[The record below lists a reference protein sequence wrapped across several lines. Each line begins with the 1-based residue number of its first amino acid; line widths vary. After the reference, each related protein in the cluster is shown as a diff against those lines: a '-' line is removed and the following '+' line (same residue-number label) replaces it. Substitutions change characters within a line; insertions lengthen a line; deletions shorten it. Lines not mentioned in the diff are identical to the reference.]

1 MPVITDAIIGGIAWE
16 AFSKSLSFY
25 AEGAN
30 DFVLRVY
37 IAQQLRALE
46 QLEGASDEQIEE
58 ITDIVEATVVETPDE
73 IKEIEDKEEQ
83 KQVFN
88 TYVKNIVKGNV
99 YGVNGNIED
108 GATINQTFNY
118 GDTHNHPNQ

>member
-30 DFVLRVY
+30 DFLLSIY
-37 IAQQLRALE
+37 ISQQLRALE

-58 ITDIVEATVVETPDE
+58 VTDIIEATVIETPDE
-73 IKEIEDKEEQ
+73 IKQIEEPTEQ
-83 KQVFN
+83 KEAFQK
-88 TYVKNIVKGNV
+88 YVKNNT
-99 YGVNGNIED
+99 NIRNIT
-108 GATINQTFNY
+108 AKNY
-118 GDTHNHPNQ
+118 F